1 MILSIY
7 LSVIIIL
14 SVISMLTA
22 AYSKEYKEILED
34 GGYIL
39 IGLLIV
45 LWPLVTA
52 IILVIGLSVIVIIPS
67 KFVS

>member
-34 GGYIL
+34 GAYIAV
-39 IGLLIV
+39 GLLIV

>member
-22 AYSKEYKEILED
+22 AYSKKYKEILED
-34 GGYIL
+34 NNYTV

-45 LWPLVTA
+45 MWPLVTA

>member
-22 AYSKEYKEILED
+22 ACSKKYKEILED
-34 GGYIL
+34 NNYTV

-45 LWPLVTA
+45 MWPLVTA

>member
-34 GGYIL
+34 GAYIAV
-39 IGLLIV
+39 GLLIV

-52 IILVIGLSVIVIIPS
+52 NLS
-67 KFVS
+67 

>member
-1 MILSIY
+1 
-7 LSVIIIL
+7 
-14 SVISMLTA
+14 MLTA
-22 AYSKEYKEILED
+22 AYSKKYKEILED
-34 GGYIL
+34 NNYTV

-45 LWPLVTA
+45 MWPLVTA